1 MRFETAEIDRYGPL
15 SGCRPP
21 CDDGITVVAG
31 PNESGKT
38 LYLEGVLQLLEPG
51 VAAHMTPGPR
61 VDQAPAGRVV
71 LDDGAERHTLG
82 DGVGLSDV
90 SRIEPRHL
98 YNLFVVRDSDLV
110 LPEGTDYYTSLV
122 EHLGDIHTTEIE
134 AIREEL
140 VDDGRLTAT
149 RLDLANREYDTED
162 ARDRAG
168 SLADDVESYLETVA
182 ERGVRESVRERL
194 RLRKELA
201 TVESDLGTQRVAGE
215 VADLEDAS
223 RRFDE
228 YVDASD
234 AVRELAG
241 FDRGTLD
248 QLRDRKQDLAH
259 ARERIEDLEADLE
272 RERAEAERCRER
284 LAEARDRRAELRQ
297 RESDVE
303 RVDEALDAHRDRTSS
318 RDGAGFEERLAQ
330 RRYVTVAGVVGGGL
344 AAGGGAIAGSGAALA
359 VAVVC
364 FLVAVGA
371 WLSHRRLADRAED
384 AASRERELLEQA
396 RDAGFAVDEPE
407 DVAPLVRE
415 FENDLERAGDR
426 VNELDARYEQFDKHV
441 EKLEADLEAAESGA
455 ADLEGQLEAV
465 LADRDVDTVDEYAE
479 RVEAK
484 EDHERD
490 RSDAELVLEREVGA
504 PDADTSEEKIDF
516 WESALDGWRTEIG
529 DTDVDAAQY
538 DEDELE
544 RLEARRSDLEDR
556 LAALEADLEKYN
568 ERLDEFDRRASELSP
583 PPFVEVDPALRART
597 NEGLRDLAAD
607 LRAVVETIERNA
619 DISRKSVELFDAIRE
634 DEERKVATLFDPDG
648 PASETFAH
656 LTDGRYR
663 TVDYDPDAE
672 TLAVT
677 TGDGETLAPRRL
689 SRGTQDQLYFAA
701 RLSLARQL
709 LGGESG
715 FLLLDDPFLAADR
728 TRLRNGFETL
738 QGLTEDGWQIVY
750 LTAKPEVHETM
761 AAEFD
766 CAVHELELLEH

>member
-38 LYLEGVLQLLEPG
+38 LYLEGILQLLEPG

-71 LDDGAERHTLG
+71 VDDGAERHTLG

-110 LPEGTDYYTSLV
+110 LPEGPDYYTTLV
-122 EHLGDIHTTEIE
+122 EHLGDIHTTEVE

-140 VDDGRLTAT
+140 VDDGRLTST
-149 RLDLANREYDTED
+149 RLDLANREYDTKD
-162 ARDRAG
+162 ARDGAG
-168 SLADDVESYLETVA
+168 SLADDVESYLETVEA
-182 ERGVRESVRERL
+182 RGVRETVRARL

-201 TVESDLGTQRVAGE
+201 TVESDLESQRVAGE

-223 RRFDE
+223 RRFEE
-228 YVDASD
+228 YVAATDAI
-234 AVRELAG
+234 RELAG

-248 QLRDRKQDLAH
+248 RLRDRKQDLAH
-259 ARERIEDLEADLE
+259 ARERIESLESSLE
-272 RERAEAERCRER
+272 RKRAEAERCRDR
-284 LAEARDRRAELRQ
+284 LSEARDRRAELQQ
-297 RESDVE
+297 REGDVE
-303 RVDEALDAHRDRTSS
+303 RVAEALDAYRDRAT
-318 RDGAGFEERLAQ
+318 RDGAAVEERLAQ
-330 RRYVTVAGVVGGGL
+330 RRYATVAGVVGGGL
-344 AAGGGAIAGSGAALA
+344 AAGGGAVAGSGAALA

-371 WLSHRRLADRAED
+371 WVSHRRLADRAED

-396 RDAGFAVDEPE
+396 RDAGFAVDEPA

-415 FENDLERAGDR
+415 FENDLERAAER
-426 VNELDARYEQFDKHV
+426 VTELEAEYGQLEARVDE
-441 EKLEADLEAAESGA
+441 LEADLEAAGSGA

-465 LADRDVDTVDEYAE
+465 LDDRDVDSVDEYEAE
-479 RVEAK
+479 VEAK
-484 EDHERD
+484 AGHERD
-490 RSDAELVLEREVGA
+490 RSEAELVLEREIGA
-504 PDADTSEEKIDF
+504 PEADAPEAKIDF
-516 WESALDGWRTEIG
+516 WEDALEEWRAAVG
-529 DTDVDAAQY
+529 DADVDAAPY
-538 DEDELE
+538 DEAELE
-544 RLEARRSDLEDR
+544 RLEARQSDLKER
-556 LAALEADLEKYN
+556 LEALEADLEEYN
-568 ERLDEFDRRASELSP
+568 ERLDEFDRRATELST
-583 PPFVEVDPALRART
+583 PPFVDVDPSLRART

-607 LRAVVETIERNA
+607 LRAVVENVERNA
-619 DISRKSVELFDAIRE
+619 DVSRKAVELFDAIRE

-648 PASETFAH
+648 PASEILAH
-656 LTDGRYR
+656 LTDGRYE

-677 TGDGETLAPRRL
+677 TGDGATLAPRQL
-689 SRGTQDQLYFAA
+689 SRGTRDQLYFAA

-766 CAVHELELLEH
+766 CAVHELDPLEH

>member
-38 LYLEGVLQLLEPG
+38 LYLEGVLQLLEPS
-51 VAAHMTPGPR
+51 VVDHMTPGPR
-61 VDQAPAGRVV
+61 VDGAPAGRVV
-71 LDDGAERHTLG
+71 LDDGGQRHTLG

-110 LPEGTDYYTSLV
+110 LPDGPDYYTTLV

-140 VDDGRLTAT
+140 VDEGRLTAT
-149 RLDLANREYDTED
+149 RLNLANREYDTKD
-162 ARDRAG
+162 ARDRAE
-168 SLADDVESYLETVA
+168 SLAADVESYLETA
-182 ERGVRESVRERL
+182 ADRGVDEAVRERL

-201 TVESDLGTQRVAGE
+201 TVESDLETQRIAGE
-215 VADLEDAS
+215 VADLEDAQQ
-223 RRFDE
+223 RFDE
-228 YVDASD
+228 YVAATE
-234 AVRELAG
+234 AVQELSG

-259 ARERIEDLEADLE
+259 ARERIESLETDLE
-272 RERAEAERCRER
+272 RQRAEADRCRER
-284 LAEARDRRAELRQ
+284 LAEARDCHAELRQ

-303 RVDEALDAHRDRTSS
+303 RVGEALAAYRDRAS
-318 RDGAGFEERLAQ
+318 RDGAGVEERLAQ
-330 RRYVTVAGVVGGGL
+330 RRYATAAGVVGGGL
-344 AAGGGAIAGSGAALA
+344 AAGGGAVAGSGAALA

-384 AASRERELLEQA
+384 AASQERELLEEA
-396 RDAGFAVDEPE
+396 RDAGFAVDEPA

-415 FENDLERAGDR
+415 FEDDLERAAGR
-426 VNELDARYEQFDKHV
+426 VTELEAEHKQLEKQV
-441 EKLEADLEAAESGA
+441 EKLRDDLEAAESGA

-465 LADRDVDTVDEYAE
+465 LADRDVDAVEEYAD

-484 EDHERD
+484 EDHERE
-490 RSDAELVLEREVGA
+490 RSDAELVLEREVGDPETDSPEA
-504 PDADTSEEKIDF
+504 KIEF
-516 WESALDGWRTEIG
+516 WESALEEWRAEVG
-529 DTDVDAAQY
+529 DADVDAARY

-544 RLEARRSDLEDR
+544 RLEARQSDLAER
-556 LAALEADLEKYN
+556 LAALEADLEEYN
-568 ERLDEFDRRASELSP
+568 ERLDDFERRASELST
-583 PPFVEVDPALRART
+583 PPFVEVDPALQART

-607 LRAVVETIERNA
+607 LRAVVEAVEWNA
-619 DISRKSVELFDAIRE
+619 DASRKAVGIFDDIRE

-648 PASETFAH
+648 PASEIFAH
-656 LTDGRYR
+656 LTDGRYE

-677 TGDGETLAPRRL
+677 TGDGATLAPRQL
-689 SRGTQDQLYFAA
+689 SRGTRDQLYFAA

-728 TRLRNGFETL
+728 TRLRSGFETL

-766 CAVHELELLEH
+766 CAVHELDLLEP